1 MWRDDEIHGGEMTT
15 IHPKCFQQQ
24 HWEGNTLVQS
34 VALDSVLKV
43 SNEPCVHCISPWEI
57 PLKSG
62 TRVSFLTLLYLGQK
76 ADLPAWLLLASRNP
90 AKCLSN
96 IH

>member
-1 MWRDDEIHGGEMTT
+1 MTT
-15 IHPKCFQQQ
+15 IHPKGLQQQ

-34 VALDSVLKV
+34 VALVSVLKV

-62 TRVSFLTLLYLGQK
+62 TRLSFLTLLYLGQK
-76 ADLPAWLLLASRNP
+76 ADLPAWLLLPSRNP

-96 IH
+96 RH